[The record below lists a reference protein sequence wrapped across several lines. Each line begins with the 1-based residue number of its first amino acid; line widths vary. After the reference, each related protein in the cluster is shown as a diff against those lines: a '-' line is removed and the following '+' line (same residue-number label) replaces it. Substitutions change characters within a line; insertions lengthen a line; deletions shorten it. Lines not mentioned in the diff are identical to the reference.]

1 MSDISTDI
9 EEVDPKRSYWLTGT
23 PLQVAKGLTGIVAV
37 LVALKAVAYEPVT
50 NPVFEHQDHIF
61 RILAF
66 AALTVWT
73 TLTLGVKRRGM
84 AAMVVLAFASFVEIV
99 LMPARGEYMFTVA
112 SANLGIVFAY
122 CGMQL
127 YWMNLVRKRLK

>member
-1 MSDISTDI
+1 MTDTISD
-9 EEVDPKRSYWLTGT
+9 VDPKRSYWPTGT
-23 PLQVAKGLTGIVAV
+23 SAQIAKGLTGIVAV
-37 LVALKAVAYEPVT
+37 LVALKAAAYEPAT

-84 AAMVVLAFASFVEIV
+84 AAMVVLAFASFVEIF
-99 LMPARGEYMFTVA
+99 LLPARGEYMFTVA

-127 YWMNLVRKRLK
+127 YWMNLVRQRLK

>member
-1 MSDISTDI
+1 M
-9 EEVDPKRSYWLTGT
+9 TGT
-23 PLQVAKGLTGIVAV
+23 PAVIAKGLTGIVAV
-37 LVALKAVAYEPVT
+37 LVALKAAAYEPVS
-50 NPVFEHQDHIF
+50 NAVFAHQDHIF

-73 TLTLGVKRRGM
+73 TLTLGVRRRGM
-84 AAMVVLAFASFVEIV
+84 SAMIVLAFASFVEII
-99 LMPARGEYMFTVA
+99 LMPARGDYMFTVA

-127 YWMNLVRKRLK
+127 YWMNLVRKRLS

>member
-1 MSDISTDI
+1 MADTATEI
-9 EEVDPKRSYWLTGT
+9 EPNRSYWMTGT
-23 PLQVAKGLTGIVAV
+23 PALIAKGLTGIVAI
-37 LVALKAVAYEPVT
+37 LVALKAAAYEPVSDAAFT
-50 NPVFEHQDHIF
+50 HQDHIF

-73 TLTLGVKRRGM
+73 TLTLGVRRRGM

-99 LMPARGEYMFTVA
+99 LMPARGDYMFTVA

-127 YWMNLVRKRLK
+127 YWMNLVRKRLS

>member
-23 PLQVAKGLTGIVAV
+23 LSQVAKGLTGIVAV
-37 LVALKAVAYEPVT
+37 LVALKAIAYEPVID
-50 NPVFEHQDHIF
+50 PVFEHQDHIF

-84 AAMVVLAFASFVEIV
+84 AAMVVLAFASFVEII

>member
-1 MSDISTDI
+1 MTDTA
-9 EEVDPKRSYWLTGT
+9 VDTEPKRNYWLAGNFA
-23 PLQVAKGLTGIVAV
+23 LAAKALTGVVAI
-37 LVALKAVAYEPVT
+37 LVALKAVAYEPSST
-50 NPVFEHQDHIF
+50 PLFENQDHFF

-73 TLTLGVKRRGM
+73 TLTLGVKRRG
-84 AAMVVLAFASFVEIV
+84 AAAITVLAFASFVELII
-99 LMPARGEYMFTVA
+99 LPARGSEVFTVA

>member
-1 MSDISTDI
+1 MADTATDI
-9 EEVDPKRSYWLTGT
+9 EPNRSYWMTGT
-23 PLQVAKGLTGIVAV
+23 PALIAKGLTGIVAI
-37 LVALKAVAYEPVT
+37 LVALKAAAYEPVSDT
-50 NPVFEHQDHIF
+50 VFAHQNHIF

-73 TLTLGVKRRGM
+73 TLTLGVRRRGM
-84 AAMVVLAFASFVEIV
+84 AAMVVLAFASFVEII
-99 LMPARGEYMFTVA
+99 LMPARGDYMFTVA

-127 YWMNLVRKRLK
+127 YWMNLVRKRLS